1 MTQALEKPMSLE
13 EYLEFERKSE
23 ERHEYV
29 DGHVLA
35 MAGEKRTHNKIGRRF
50 VRLLEEIAE
59 AKKCEVV
66 FENVKIRT
74 RGTRYRYPDFA
85 VSCDPGDD
93 PYFLENPCL
102 IVEVLSSSTEHTDYG
117 KKFNEYTGLPSLQ
130 RYVLVSSDEK
140 FILVYKRVGEDWIA
154 KSLEQDGEFDVPCL
168 DVTLSLEQIYQ
179 GIEFSV

>member
-1 MTQALEKPMSLE
+1 MPQTLEKPMSVE
-13 EYLEFERKSE
+13 EYLEFECKSE

-29 DGHVLA
+29 DGQLLL
-35 MAGEKRTHNKIGRRF
+35 MAGEKRVNNELALNF
-50 VRLLEEIAE
+50 VVLLKKL
-59 AKKCEVV
+59 AKAKNCGVV
-66 FENVKIRT
+66 SQGVKIRT

-85 VSCDPGDD
+85 VSCNPGDD

-102 IVEVLSSSTEHTDYG
+102 IVEVLSASTEHTDYS

-140 FILVYKRVGEDWIA
+140 FVLVFKRVGEDWIA

-168 DVTLSLEQIYQ
+168 DVTLSLAQIYE
-179 GIEFSV
+179 GIEF